1 MSLWHMMTARQGSL
15 VGLTL
20 EALPLQCA
28 MSVSCVHV
36 TYLVSMSEIGSTEI
50 ALLVCV

>member
-1 MSLWHMMTARQGSL
+1 MRGSVIARIELDASK
-15 VGLTL
+15 
-20 EALPLQCA
+20 LQRPF
-28 MSVSCVHV
+28 V